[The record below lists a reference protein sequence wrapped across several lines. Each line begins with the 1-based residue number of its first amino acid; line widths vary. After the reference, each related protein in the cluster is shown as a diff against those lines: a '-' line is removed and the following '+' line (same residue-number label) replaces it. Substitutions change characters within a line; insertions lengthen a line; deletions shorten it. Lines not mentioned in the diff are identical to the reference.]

1 MKVQWRSG
9 SAPFLYLP
17 DRVNMSHY
25 LSDADV
31 VGSTPTWT
39 MFFVLLLM
47 CGFAGERTKEIN
59 FTKVLR
65 KGLPIL
71 CGSLHRV

>member
-47 CGFAGERTKEIN
+47 CGPLMSFIIFAGERTKEIN

-65 KGLPIL
+65 
-71 CGSLHRV
+71 

>member
-1 MKVQWRSG
+1 
-9 SAPFLYLP
+9 
-17 DRVNMSHY
+17 MSHY

-47 CGFAGERTKEIN
+47 CGPLMSFIIFAGERTKEIN

-65 KGLPIL
+65 YGLPIL

>member
-1 MKVQWRSG
+1 
-9 SAPFLYLP
+9 
-17 DRVNMSHY
+17 MSHY

-39 MFFVLLLM
+39 TFFVLLLV
-47 CGFAGERTKEIN
+47 CGPLLTSSTIFAGERTKEIN

-65 KGLPIL
+65 
-71 CGSLHRV
+71 

>member
-9 SAPFLYLP
+9 SAPFLYVP
-17 DRVNMSHY
+17 DRVDMSHN

-39 MFFVLLLM
+39 MFFVLLR
-47 CGFAGERTKEIN
+47 CDS
-59 FTKVLR
+59 VLYYICR
-65 KGLPIL
+65 RAHKRIKFYEGAPIK
-71 CGSLHRV
+71 

>member
-1 MKVQWRSG
+1 M
-9 SAPFLYLP
+9 
-17 DRVNMSHY
+17 NHY

-47 CGFAGERTKEIN
+47 CGPLMSSTIFAGERTKEIN

-65 KGLPIL
+65 
-71 CGSLHRV
+71 